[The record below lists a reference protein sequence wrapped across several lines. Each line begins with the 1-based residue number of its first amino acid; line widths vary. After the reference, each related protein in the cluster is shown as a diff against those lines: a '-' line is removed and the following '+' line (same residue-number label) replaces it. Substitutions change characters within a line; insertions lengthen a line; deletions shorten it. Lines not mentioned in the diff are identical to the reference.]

1 MEAKSQQ
8 RLLKREWQGREWY
21 ETDLGGVVF
30 RPLDISEYD
39 RTFPDPEF
47 IADEFE
53 DALRL
58 IESVLGSGCEEVLRL
73 ENWSNPFGSAFR
85 TS

>member
-1 MEAKSQQ
+1 M
-8 RLLKREWQGREWY
+8 
-21 ETDLGGVVF
+21 VF
-30 RPLDISEYD
+30 GPLDISEYD

-73 ENWSNPFGSAFR
+73 EKLVQSLRELPSDFLKLMRAIQMRRLLSTLSLNF
-85 TS
+85 